1 MGTGELEEMEAIEK
15 GTTLGECVRSGDP
28 SNRSII

>member
-15 GTTLGECVRSGDP
+15 GTTWECVRSGDP

>member
-1 MGTGELEEMEAIEK
+1 MGTGKLEEEAIEK